1 MNTITNLKTM
11 SGASTGVSRL
21 ALSLAFSVALLPGLA
36 YSANPIEPVP
46 VNPPMP
52 GDPGPRAAVDRSG
65 MLQTRDGL
73 TLHLATDLGSVR
85 IVALEPGAPPV
96 VRYTAHIETDA
107 RAPLAQSLLDR
118 YSLTAKTT
126 AYGVEIIGASPSQ
139 AGRSGANA
147 QFYVQ
152 YEVAVP
158 AGYSLDVNTG
168 VGDIETQD
176 IGGTASLITEGGN
189 IRTGRIGFI
198 GFRNAAQGHPT
209 AKLSTQGGHI
219 QVQDVTGNLD
229 AFTAGGHVVAGNISG
244 DAVLRSGGGHI
255 RAGQISGRAQ
265 LETDGGNITLKQ
277 AGSFVSVRTG
287 GGQID
292 FGEVRGS
299 VRAQTGGGGIRV
311 ITVSGPMEVE
321 SNGGSICLTRVAGA
335 VQAAT
340 AGGTIQAW
348 INPDGNS
355 SGGKVS
361 LAGASQLSS
370 GAGDIIVFLPRNLA
384 ANIDAM
390 VENGGLSRI
399 DADPALFLNI
409 QSMGNR
415 GAGPVRATGALNG
428 GGEVLKLR
436 TTVGKIR
443 LQFLDADTGL
453 RDSLIREQRERIDRK
468 HDSDILPVKSSGAGP
483 RADEIPAPGETSDW
497 LESWM
502 DKLEIALLGGL
513 REDSSDFFK
522 RLIAAPHPAY
532 PDLAKRARIHGVVK
546 LQVKVKTDGSIE
558 VQKILQGEPVLAD
571 AAIDAVKRWRA
582 NPATINGTRVE
593 TISTVTFDFELP

>member
-1 MNTITNLKTM
+1 MSTLPIFVTIRDSRTK
-11 SGASTGVSRL
+11 VSRA
-21 ALSLAFSVALLPGLA
+21 ALSAIFCSILLSGLAFF
-36 YSANPIEPVP
+36 ANSNEQFAAGV
-46 VNPPMP
+46 VVP
-52 GDPGPRAAVDRSG
+52 GDPAPRVATDRSG
-65 MLQTRDGL
+65 TLQTKDGL
-73 TLHLATDLGSVR
+73 TLHLTTDLGLVR
-85 IVALEPGAPPV
+85 IIALEPGAPQV
-96 VRYTAHIETDA
+96 VRYTVHIETDA
-107 RAPLAQSLLDR
+107 RAPWAQNLLDR
-118 YSLTAKTT
+118 YALTAKTT
-126 AYGVEIIGASPSQ
+126 ASGVEMTGTLPPQ
-139 AGRSGANA
+139 SGHGEAIA
-147 QFYVQ
+147 QFWVQ
-152 YEVAVP
+152 FEVAVP
-158 AGYSLDVNTG
+158 AGYSVDVNTG
-168 VGDIETQD
+168 AGDIETRD
-176 IGGTASLITEGGN
+176 IGGSANLITQGGN
-189 IRTGRIGFI
+189 IRTGRIGF
-198 GFRNAAQGHPT
+198 RPVLNVSQSHLL

-219 QVQDVTGNLD
+219 QVQDVAGDLD
-229 AFTAGGHVVAGNISG
+229 AFTAGGHIVAGNITG
-244 DAVLRSGGGHI
+244 DGTLRSGGGNL
-255 RAGQISGRAQ
+255 RAGQIGGRAQ

-299 VRAQTGGGGIRV
+299 VRAQTGGGGIRI

-348 INPDGNS
+348 INPDASS

-361 LAGASQLSS
+361 LPGASQLSS

-399 DADPALFLNI
+399 DADPALLLNI
-409 QSMGNR
+409 QPVGNR
-415 GAGPVRATGALNG
+415 NAGPVRATGALNG

-468 HDSDILPVKSSGAGP
+468 HEPDFLPVKASAP
-483 RADEIPAPGETSDW
+483 NAKADEPPPPGETSDW

-502 DKLEIALLGGL
+502 DKLEIALMGGL

-532 PDLAKRARIHGVVK
+532 PELAKRAHIQGVVI
-546 LQVKVKTDGSIE
+546 LQVKVKTDGSVE
-558 VQKILQGEPVLAD
+558 VQKVLQGEPVLAD

-582 NPATINGTRVE
+582 NPAMINGTHVE
-593 TISTVTFDFELP
+593 TISTVTFDFELH

>member
-1 MNTITNLKTM
+1 MSTNTTLNSS
-11 SGASTGVSRL
+11 SGALTGVPRI
-21 ALSLAFSVALLPGLA
+21 ALQLVLSAALLPGLA
-36 YSANPIEPVP
+36 FSAHNFQPLPFEPAL
-46 VNPPMP
+46 P
-52 GDPGPRAAVDRSG
+52 GDPGPRAYVDRSG
-65 MLQTRDGL
+65 VLQTKDGL
-73 TLHLATDLGSVR
+73 TLHLTTELGSVR

-96 VRYTAHIETDA
+96 VRYTVHIETDA
-107 RAPLAQSLLDR
+107 RAPLAQTLLER

-126 AYGVEIIGASPSQ
+126 ASGVEIIGASPLQ

-152 YEVAVP
+152 FEVAVP

-189 IRTGRIGFI
+189 IRTGRIGFAA
-198 GFRNAAQGHPT
+198 FRNSAQGHPVV
-209 AKLSTQGGHI
+209 KLSTQGGHI
-219 QVQDVTGNLD
+219 QVQDVAGNLD
-229 AFTAGGHVVAGNISG
+229 AFTAGGHIVAGNISG

-255 RAGQISGRAQ
+255 RAGQINGRAQ

-299 VRAQTGGGGIRV
+299 VRAQTGGGGIRI

-348 INPDGNS
+348 INPDATS

-361 LAGASQLSS
+361 LPGASQLSS
-370 GAGDIIVFLPRNLA
+370 GAGDINVFLPRNLA
-384 ANIDAM
+384 VNIDAL

-399 DADPALFLNI
+399 DADPALYLNI
-409 QSMGNR
+409 QLMGNR
-415 GAGPVRATGALNG
+415 GAGPVHATGALNG

-443 LQFLDADTGL
+443 LQFLDADIGL

-483 RADEIPAPGETSDW
+483 RADEIPPPGETSDW

-513 REDSSDFFK
+513 REDSGDFFK
-522 RLIAAPHPAY
+522 RLIARPNPVY
-532 PDLAKRARIHGVVK
+532 PELAKRARIQGVVI
-546 LQVKVKTDGSIE
+546 LQVKVKTDGSVE

-593 TISTVTFDFELP
+593 IISTVKFHFELP

>member
-1 MNTITNLKTM
+1 MSTTTNFKTIRERF
-11 SGASTGVSRL
+11 TGVSRV
-21 ALSLAFSVALLPGLA
+21 ALTLVFSAALLPGLA
-36 YSANPIEPVP
+36 SRANSV
-46 VNPPMP
+46 
-52 GDPGPRAAVDRSG
+52 DPGPIDPAVPADPGSRPSIDRSG
-65 MLQTRDGL
+65 MLQTREGL
-73 TLHLATDLGSVR
+73 TLHVTADLGSVH
-85 IVALEPGAPPV
+85 IVALEPGAPAV
-96 VRYTAHIETDA
+96 VRYTVHIETDA
-107 RAPLAQSLLDR
+107 RAPLAQSLLDH
-118 YSLTAKTT
+118 YSLTAKSTPS
-126 AYGVEIIGASPSQ
+126 GVEIIGASPSQ
-139 AGRSGANA
+139 AGRGGANV

-152 YEVAVP
+152 FELAVP
-158 AGYSLDVNTG
+158 AGYNVDVNTG

-176 IGGTASLITEGGN
+176 IGGTASLITQGGN
-189 IRTGRIGFI
+189 IRTGRIGFNRI
-198 GFRNAAQGHPT
+198 RNASQGHPV
-209 AKLSTQGGHI
+209 AKLSTEGGHI
-219 QVQDVTGNLD
+219 QVQDVSGNLD
-229 AFTAGGHVVAGNISG
+229 AFTAGGHIVAGNISG
-244 DAVLRSGGGHI
+244 DASLRSGGGHI

-299 VRAQTGGGGIRV
+299 VRAQTGGGGIRI

-348 INPDGNS
+348 INPDATS

-361 LAGASQLSS
+361 LPGASQLSS

-384 ANIDAM
+384 VNIDAL
-390 VENGGLSRI
+390 VENGGSSRI

-409 QSMGNR
+409 QPSGNR
-415 GAGPVRATGALNG
+415 GSGPVRATGALNG

-436 TTVGKIR
+436 TTVGRIR

-453 RDSLIREQRERIDRK
+453 RDSLIREQRERIERK
-468 HDSDILPVKSSGAGP
+468 HESDILPVKSEMGP
-483 RADEIPAPGETSDW
+483 RVDEVPAPGETSDW

-513 REDSSDFFK
+513 REDSSDFLK
-522 RLIAAPHPAY
+522 RLIASPSPSY
-532 PDLAKRARIHGVVK
+532 PELARRAGIQGVVK

-558 VQKILQGEPVLAD
+558 VQKILEGEPVLAD

-582 NPATINGTRVE
+582 NPASINGTRVE
-593 TISTVTFDFELP
+593 TISTIKFDFELRR

>member
-1 MNTITNLKTM
+1 MSTITNVKTM
-11 SGASTGVSRL
+11 SGAFTAFSRI
-21 ALSLAFSVALLPGLA
+21 ALSLAFSSTVWPGMSFGA
-36 YSANPIEPVP
+36 SPIEPGP
-46 VNPPMP
+46 GNPALA
-52 GDPGPRAAVDRSG
+52 GEPGPRAAVDRSG
-65 MLQTRDGL
+65 TLQTRDGQM
-73 TLHLATDLGSVR
+73 LHLTTDVGSVR
-85 IVALEPGAPPV
+85 IVALDPGAPPV
-96 VRYTAHIETDA
+96 VRYTVHIETDA
-107 RAPLAQSLLDR
+107 RAPLAESLLEH
-118 YSLTAKTT
+118 YSLTARAT
-126 AYGVEIIGASPSQ
+126 ATGVEIIGASPAQ
-139 AGRSGANA
+139 TGRSGANA

-198 GFRNAAQGHPT
+198 GFRNVAQGRPI

-219 QVQDVTGNLD
+219 QVQDVAGNMD
-229 AFTAGGHVVAGNISG
+229 AFTAGGHIVAGNISG

-255 RAGQISGRAQ
+255 RAGQISGRTQ

-299 VRAQTGGGGIRV
+299 VRAQTGGGGIRN

-321 SNGGSICLTRVAGA
+321 SNGGSICLTHVAGT

-348 INPDGNS
+348 INPDATS
-355 SGGKVS
+355 AGGKVS
-361 LAGASQLSS
+361 LPGASQLSS

-390 VENGGLSRI
+390 GENGGLSRI

-409 QSMGNR
+409 QPMGNR
-415 GAGPVRATGALNG
+415 VAGPVRATGALNG

-468 HDSDILPVKSSGAGP
+468 HDSDILPVKSSATVP
-483 RADEIPAPGETSDW
+483 RASEIPAPGETSDW

-513 REDSSDFFK
+513 REDSGDFFK

-532 PDLAKRARIHGVVK
+532 PELARRARIQGVVK
-546 LQVKVKTDGSIE
+546 LQVKVKTDGSVE
-558 VQKILQGEPVLAD
+558 VQKILHGEPVLAD
-571 AAIDAVKRWRA
+571 AAIEAVKKWRA
-582 NPATINGTRVE
+582 NPASINGTRVE
-593 TISTVTFDFELP
+593 TISTVTFDFELH

>member
-1 MNTITNLKTM
+1 MSTITNSKLMGGTAA
-11 SGASTGVSRL
+11 GASRI
-21 ALSLAFSVALLPGLA
+21 ALSLVFSAALLPGVA
-36 YSANPIEPVP
+36 ISANNFEPLP
-46 VNPPMP
+46 VNPPVP
-52 GDPGPRAAVDRSG
+52 ADPGPRASTDRSG
-65 MLQTRDGL
+65 TLQTRDGL
-73 TLHLATDLGSVR
+73 TLHLTTDLGPVR
-85 IVALEPGAPPV
+85 IIVLDPSAPPV

-118 YSLTAKTT
+118 YSLTAR
-126 AYGVEIIGASPSQ
+126 AVSSGVELIGASPSQ
-139 AGRSGANA
+139 TGRSGANA

-152 YEVAVP
+152 FEVAVP
-158 AGYSLDVNTG
+158 AGYSLDVNPG
-168 VGDIETQD
+168 VGDIETED
-176 IGGTASLITEGGN
+176 IGGTASLITQGGN
-189 IRTGRIGFI
+189 IKTGRIGFM
-198 GFRNAAQGHPT
+198 GVRNVSQGHP
-209 AKLSTQGGHI
+209 AGKLSTGGGHI
-219 QVQDVTGNLD
+219 QVQDVIGSLD
-229 AFTAGGHVVAGNISG
+229 AFTAGGHIVAGNISG

-299 VRAQTGGGGIRV
+299 VRAQTGGGGIRI

-348 INPDGNS
+348 INPDATS

-361 LAGASQLSS
+361 LPGASQLSS

-384 ANIDAM
+384 ANIDAV

-409 QSMGNR
+409 QPTGNR
-415 GAGPVRATGALNG
+415 GAGAVRATGALNG

-443 LQFLDADTGL
+443 LHFLDADTGL

-468 HDSDILPVKSSGAGP
+468 HDSDIVPVKSSGAAP
-483 RADEIPAPGETSDW
+483 RANEIPPPGETSDW
-497 LESWM
+497 LESLM

-513 REDSSDFFK
+513 REDSGDFFK
-522 RLIAAPHPAY
+522 RLIAAPRPAY
-532 PDLAKRARIHGVVK
+532 PELARSARIHGVVK
-546 LQVKVKTDGSIE
+546 LQVKVKTDGRVE
-558 VQKILQGEPVLAD
+558 VEKILQGEPVLAD
-571 AAIDAVKRWRA
+571 AAVEAVKKWRA
-582 NPATINGTRVE
+582 NPASINGTRVE
-593 TISTVTFDFELP
+593 TISTVTFDFEPH

>member
-1 MNTITNLKTM
+1 MSTITIFKRI
-11 SGASTGVSRL
+11 SGAWAGVSRI
-21 ALSLAFSVALLPGLA
+21 ALSLLLSGAFLPGLA
-36 YSANPIEPVP
+36 AGATAFVPVP
-46 VNPPMP
+46 AEP
-52 GDPGPRAAVDRSG
+52 GTRASVDRSG
-65 MLQTRDGL
+65 MLETRDGL
-73 TLHLATDLGSVR
+73 TLRLAADVGSVR

-107 RAPLAQSLLDR
+107 RAPLAQALLDR
-118 YSLTAKTT
+118 YSLTAKST
-126 AYGVEIIGASPSQ
+126 ASGVEILGASPSE
-139 AGRSGANA
+139 AGRGGANA

-152 YEVAVP
+152 FEVAVP
-158 AGYSLDVNTG
+158 AGYSVDVNTG

-176 IGGTASLITEGGN
+176 IGGTATLITEGGN
-189 IRTGRIGFI
+189 IRTGRIGFTAH
-198 GFRNAAQGHPT
+198 RNASPSQARAI
-209 AKLSTQGGHI
+209 AKLTTQGGHI
-219 QVQDVTGNLD
+219 QVQDVAGTID
-229 AFTAGGHVVAGNISG
+229 AFTAGGHIVAGDISG

-265 LETDGGNITLKQ
+265 LETDGGNITLRQ

-299 VRAQTGGGGIRV
+299 VRAQTGGGGIRI

-348 INPDGNS
+348 INPDAAS
-355 SGGKVS
+355 SAGTVQ
-361 LAGASQLSS
+361 LPGASQLSS

-384 ANIDAM
+384 ANIDAL

-399 DADPALFLNI
+399 DADPALLLNI
-409 QSMGNR
+409 QPLGNR
-415 GAGPVRATGALNG
+415 AAGAVRATGVLNG

-436 TTVGKIR
+436 STVGKIR
-443 LQFLDADTGL
+443 LQFLDEDTGL

-468 HDSDILPVKSSGAGP
+468 HESDILPVKASEPGSKSAEP
-483 RADEIPAPGETSDW
+483 PAPEEKSDW

-502 DKLEIALLGGL
+502 DRLEIALMGGL
-513 REDSSDFFK
+513 REDSSEFFK
-522 RLIAAPHPAY
+522 RLIAAPRPAY
-532 PDLAKRARIHGVVK
+532 PELARRARIQGVVK
-546 LQVKVKTDGSIE
+546 LQVKVKTDGSVE

-571 AAIDAVKRWRA
+571 AAIDAVKHWRA
-582 NPATINGTRVE
+582 NPATINGSRVE
-593 TISTVTFDFELP
+593 TISTVTFDFKLP